1 MATPT
6 LDLSGLDGSNGFRI
20 DGAVVADYLGESVN
34 NAGDVNGDGFDDLII
49 GAIGADPHGKSSGS
63 SYVVFGKASGFDA
76 TLNVSTL
83 DGKNGFR
90 LDRFSSAVSPVSL
103 PNTTEEPTVKS
114 SNPSPLTS
122 PALRITPPS
131 CRKPLLPVMLDN
143 SIVALKPDALANTI

>member
-90 LDRFSSAVSPVSL
+90 LDGEARIDFSGEPVSSASSPV
-103 PNTTEEPTVKS
+103 
-114 SNPSPLTS
+114 
-122 PALRITPPS
+122 PPS
-131 CRKPLLPVMLDN
+131 TKP
-143 SIVALKPDALANTI
+143 KPRSAT